1 MMNPLSSLLDWTG
14 APVSRPPDRLMASA
28 SAVIFDDAGRVLLM
42 RRADNQRWGI
52 PGGRAEIGESIA
64 QTVIREVFEET
75 GLRVSVKRLIGVYS
89 DPTRYSIAAYPNGEL
104 VQFVNVCFECAI
116 EGGALTGSHEGRA
129 LRFFDP
135 RQLPDDTLP
144 AHRLR
149 VEDALARREAA
160 FIR

>member
-1 MMNPLSSLLDWTG
+1 MMNPPSSLLDWTG
-14 APVSRPPDRLMASA
+14 APVSRRPDRLLASA

-42 RRADNQRWGI
+42 LRADNQHWGI

-64 QTVIREVFEET
+64 HTVVREVFEET

-89 DPTRYSIAAYPNGEL
+89 DPARYSIASYPNGDM
-104 VQFVNVCFECAI
+104 VQFVNVCFECVV
-116 EGGALTGSHEGRA
+116 EGGALSGSDEGRE
-129 LRFFDP
+129 LGFFDP
-135 RQLPDDTLP
+135 QQLPANTLL

-149 VEDALARREAA
+149 IDDALARREAA

>member
-1 MMNPLSSLLDWTG
+1 MNPQPSLIDWTG
-14 APVSRPPDRLMASA
+14 APVSRAPDRLMASA
-28 SAVIFDDAGRVLLM
+28 SAIIFDDAGRVLLM
-42 RRADNQRWGI
+42 LRADNQHWGI

-64 QTVIREVFEET
+64 QTVVREVAEET

-89 DPTRYSIAAYPNGEL
+89 DPARYSIAAYPNGDT
-104 VQFVNVCFECAI
+104 VQFVNVCFECVV
-116 EGGALTGSHEGRA
+116 EGGALCGSEEGRE

-135 RQLPDDTLP
+135 QQLPANTLL

-149 VEDALARREAA
+149 IDDALARREAA

>member
-1 MMNPLSSLLDWTG
+1 MNQLPALLDWTG
-14 APVSRPPDRLMASA
+14 APVSRRPDRLLVSA
-28 SAVIFDDAGRVLLM
+28 SAVIFDDAGRVLLLL
-42 RRADNQRWGI
+42 RADNQHWGI

-64 QTVIREVFEET
+64 QTAVREVFEET

-89 DPTRYSIAAYPNGEL
+89 DPARYNIASYPNGDI
-104 VQFVNVCFECAI
+104 VQFVNVCFECIVEA
-116 EGGALTGSHEGRA
+116 GTLSGSDEGRE

-135 RQLPDDTLP
+135 QQLPANTLM

-149 VEDALARREAA
+149 IDDALARREAA